1 MWDTDNPESVMRDL
15 ILRRRM
21 GRRRSDVYH
30 LRDKTWMEEMMKRR
44 GEEEEEE
51 ERQGQEG
58 RRKMKQRKR
67 QRMDVL
73 P

>member
-51 ERQGQEG
+51 RQGQEG